1 MWHVIY
7 PMLQTI
13 FSMLVFFINLR
24 FSVISVQVLSL
35 ITFFLSNRQIQVV
48 LRRKSLQTYAVNTGA
63 SQSSILGFMLF
74 LLYIN
79 DLLDIIY
86 NIDIYVDDTSLWF
99 KCDEA
104 SYLWQHLEL
113 AFELEYD
120 LEDTSGSCRKC
131 LFDINSGKTQLA
143 SFYWTNNYSVIDV
156 KIDGSVLEEKS
167 SFKMLGLD
175 WSS

>member
-1 MWHVIY
+1 MIY

-13 FSMLVFFINLR
+13 FSMLVFFINLH

-35 ITFFLSNRQIQVV
+35 ITSFLRNRQIQVV

-86 NIDIYVDDTSLWF
+86 NIDIYVDDTSL
-99 KCDEA
+99 
-104 SYLWQHLEL
+104 
-113 AFELEYD
+113 
-120 LEDTSGSCRKC
+120 
-131 LFDINSGKTQLA
+131 
-143 SFYWTNNYSVIDV
+143 
-156 KIDGSVLEEKS
+156 
-167 SFKMLGLD
+167 
-175 WSS
+175 

>member
-1 MWHVIY
+1 MIY

-35 ITFFLSNRQIQVV
+35 ITSFLSNRQIQVA

-63 SQSSILGFMLF
+63 SQSSMLGFMLF

-86 NIDIYVDDTSLWF
+86 NIDIYVDDTSL
-99 KCDEA
+99 
-104 SYLWQHLEL
+104 
-113 AFELEYD
+113 
-120 LEDTSGSCRKC
+120 
-131 LFDINSGKTQLA
+131 
-143 SFYWTNNYSVIDV
+143 
-156 KIDGSVLEEKS
+156 
-167 SFKMLGLD
+167 
-175 WSS
+175 